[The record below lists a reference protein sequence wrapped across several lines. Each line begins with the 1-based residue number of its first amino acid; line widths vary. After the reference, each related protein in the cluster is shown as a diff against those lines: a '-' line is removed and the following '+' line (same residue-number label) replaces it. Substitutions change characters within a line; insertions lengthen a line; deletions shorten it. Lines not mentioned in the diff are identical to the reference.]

1 MSPPKDR
8 FPSLPALMSEL
19 SENTDFIIRSR
30 KRRSKVTVLSPHG
43 GYIEPGTSAIAEAVA
58 GRTFNF
64 FDFQGLQVEK
74 PWELH
79 VTSTKFRHPTLDEM
93 LSRSTHAVSIHG
105 MGEVDS
111 WNIWLGGLNIS
122 LKTRVAE
129 SLTKEGFAVLTEVP
143 KYKGADPRNVV
154 NLASSKGVQLEL
166 PSDLID
172 AMFVKGETFSGLDF
186 KPRTTRLFKRFVQS
200 IRTAVLEEVRAR

>member
-1 MSPPKDR
+1 
-8 FPSLPALMSEL
+8 MSEL
-19 SENTDFIIRSR
+19 SENTNFVIRSR
-30 KRRSKVTVLSPHG
+30 KRRSKVTVISPHG
-43 GYIEPGTSAIAEAVA
+43 GFIEPGSSAIAEAVA

-79 VTSTKFRHPTLDEM
+79 VTSTKFRHPVLDEM
-93 LSRSTHAVSIHG
+93 LSRSSHAVSIHG
-105 MGEVDS
+105 MGVVDS
-111 WNIWLGGLNIS
+111 WNIWLGGLNTS
-122 LKTRVAE
+122 LKTRVEEA
-129 SLTKEGFAVLTEVP
+129 LTKEGFSVLTEFP

-154 NLASSKGVQLEL
+154 NLASCKGVQLEL

-186 KPRTTRLFKRFVQS
+186 KPRTTRLFKRFVKAV
-200 IRTAVLEEVRAR
+200 RNAVLDEVGARE